1 MLWCQLRCSVRLYL
15 QLFVRS
21 LISYLHY
28 LCSCIPLKKHFWNV
42 IQLNVREYWKGN
54 QKCAIQRNWQHRVHK
69 TQDEDKQN
77 KNTICV
83 KSFALIIL
91 SFCVLFFSWF
101 YMLILINYIFVYHLF
116 VIIHGRDN
124 DMITSIYKF
133 IKSWWPLR
141 LWLWV
146 SPVPRF
152 TRYNFRMCT

>member
-1 MLWCQLRCSVRLYL
+1 MFLQWNTTVAKIVRSNILASNGIIHIIDK
-15 QLFVRS
+15 LFVDLPEVPTTVSPDGTTKKSSHVNSAVFHCS
-21 LISYLHY
+21 L
-28 LCSCIPLKKHFWNV
+28 
-42 IQLNVREYWKGN
+42 
-54 QKCAIQRNWQHRVHK
+54 
-69 TQDEDKQN
+69 
-77 KNTICV
+77 
-83 KSFALIIL
+83 KSLALIIL